1 MNLLDHLRNSKKLFF
16 RGTTYQHEIV
26 LDWLIGYERK
36 NITIM
41 RFTNRYVVSS
51 IISTDRKKR
60 NRERERERER
70 NGMKILRFFMLLIL
84 IGWHTFEV
92 IMQV

>member
-1 MNLLDHLRNSKKLFF
+1 
-16 RGTTYQHEIV
+16 
-26 LDWLIGYERK
+26 
-36 NITIM
+36 M

-70 NGMKILRFFMLLIL
+70 ERNGMKILRFFMLLIL
-84 IGWHTFEV
+84 IGWHPFEV

>member
-1 MNLLDHLRNSKKLFF
+1 MK
-16 RGTTYQHEIV
+16 
-26 LDWLIGYERK
+26 K

-60 NRERERERER
+60 NWERERERER
-70 NGMKILRFFMLLIL
+70 WNEDSKIFHVVNLNWLAYLWGDHAGMILLFRIQN
-84 IGWHTFEV
+84 E
-92 IMQV
+92 

>member
-1 MNLLDHLRNSKKLFF
+1 MC
-16 RGTTYQHEIV
+16 
-26 LDWLIGYERK
+26 
-36 NITIM
+36 
-41 RFTNRYVVSS
+41 FTNRSTVSS

-60 NRERERERER
+60 AEREREREREEE
-70 NGMKILRFFMLLIL
+70 GMKILRFFMLLIL

>member
-1 MNLLDHLRNSKKLFF
+1 MC
-16 RGTTYQHEIV
+16 
-26 LDWLIGYERK
+26 
-36 NITIM
+36 
-41 RFTNRYVVSS
+41 FTNKSVVSS

-60 NRERERERER
+60 ALERERE
-70 NGMKILRFFMLLIL
+70 GMKIPRFFMLLIL

>member
-1 MNLLDHLRNSKKLFF
+1 MC
-16 RGTTYQHEIV
+16 
-26 LDWLIGYERK
+26 
-36 NITIM
+36 
-41 RFTNRYVVSS
+41 FTNRSVVSS

-60 NRERERERER
+60 ALERERERERE
-70 NGMKILRFFMLLIL
+70 GMKILRFFMLLIL

>member
-1 MNLLDHLRNSKKLFF
+1 M
-16 RGTTYQHEIV
+16 
-26 LDWLIGYERK
+26 IGYERK

-41 RFTNRYVVSS
+41 CFTNRYVVSS

-60 NRERERERER
+60 AERERDRDRER
-70 NGMKILRFFMLLIL
+70 QREGMKILRFFMLLIL

>member
-1 MNLLDHLRNSKKLFF
+1 MC
-16 RGTTYQHEIV
+16 
-26 LDWLIGYERK
+26 
-36 NITIM
+36 
-41 RFTNRYVVSS
+41 FTNRSVVSS

-60 NRERERERER
+60 AERERERERE
-70 NGMKILRFFMLLIL
+70 GMKILRFFMLLIL

>member
-1 MNLLDHLRNSKKLFF
+1 MC
-16 RGTTYQHEIV
+16 
-26 LDWLIGYERK
+26 
-36 NITIM
+36 
-41 RFTNRYVVSS
+41 FTNRSTVSS

-60 NRERERERER
+60 VEREREREEE
-70 NGMKILRFFMLLIL
+70 GMKILRFFMLLIL

>member
-1 MNLLDHLRNSKKLFF
+1 M
-16 RGTTYQHEIV
+16 
-26 LDWLIGYERK
+26 IGYKRK

-60 NRERERERER
+60 ALRERERERRKE
-70 NGMKILRFFMLLIL
+70 
-84 IGWHTFEV
+84 
-92 IMQV
+92 